1 MNRGVKVRL
10 IAFAVLSAVGLLYLG
25 GSYLGLVD
33 RIAGKGYDVT
43 VRLPSSGGLFEGS
56 EVTYRGVKVGRVEQM
71 KVHQDGLELTLRMQ
85 DGTRIP
91 RDSPVYVHNLSA
103 VGEQYLDFEPASKGG
118 PVLEDGDVVTG
129 TPDSL
134 PVGED
139 VLVTNLNRLVSSLD
153 ADSLNT
159 VVTELGTMFRDNAEP
174 LRSLVD
180 NGQLFIQAATEHE
193 DATTS
198 LINSARTLLQTQADQ
213 GDNIRS
219 FSRDLS
225 LLLSTVETSDDDL
238 RTILTDA
245 GPATDEATAL
255 VSMLRA
261 KLPSALRPLVS
272 VNDVLNARLPALEQL
287 LVTFPRLVA
296 AGPSALADRYG
307 DKLGRVNLNLNEVP
321 GACTDGYLPPE
332 QWRLP
337 EEESFVPYY
346 PAQCASGAPINMR
359 GMKYAPDPID
369 WRSVYLGDKQ

>member
-25 GSYLGLVD
+25 GAYLGLVD
-33 RIAGKGYDVT
+33 RITGKGYDVT
-43 VRLPSSGGLFEGS
+43 VRLPGSGGLFEGS
-56 EVTYRGVKVGRVEQM
+56 EVTYRGVKVGRVDEM
-71 KVHQDGLELTLRMQ
+71 AVHQDGLELTVRLK

-91 RDSPVYVHNLSA
+91 RDSAVYVHNLSA
-103 VGEQYLDFEPASKGG
+103 VGEQYLDFEPATKSG
-118 PVLEDGDVVTG
+118 PMLQDGDVVTG
-129 TPDSL
+129 TADSL

-139 VLVTNLNRLVSSLD
+139 VLVTNLNSLVSSLD
-153 ADSLNT
+153 PESLNT
-159 VVTELGTMFRDNAEP
+159 VVTELGTMFRDNAGP

-180 NGQLFIQAATEHE
+180 DGQLFIEAATEHE

-198 LINSARTLLQTQADQ
+198 LITSAQTVLQTQADQ

-219 FSRDLS
+219 LSRDLS
-225 LLLSTVETSDDDL
+225 LLLSTVEKSDSDL
-238 RTILTDA
+238 RTVLTDA

-255 VSMLRA
+255 VSMLRD
-261 KLPSALRPLVS
+261 KLPPALRPLVS

-307 DKLGRVNLNLNEVP
+307 EKLGRVNLNLNEVP
-321 GACTDGYLPPE
+321 GACTDGYLPAG

-337 EEESFVPYY
+337 AEESFLPYY
-346 PAQCASGAPINMR
+346 PAECKSGPPINMR

-369 WRSVYLGDKQ
+369 WRAVYLGEEQ